1 MGTLASFV
9 AADMDRVVAATTG
22 LQRQAADPMASA
34 WVAANAGTGKTHV
47 LTQRVLRL
55 LLAGTPPSRIL
66 CLTYTKAAA
75 AEMSTRVFDHL
86 AGWVGLSSDKLDAD
100 LTRMTGTTPD
110 ARTVAL
116 ARTLFTA
123 AIETPG
129 GFQVQTI
136 HAFAERL
143 LQRFPLEAGVPPGFT
158 ILDEAKTNALRRDAI
173 DATLRIATSDRDTPL
188 GQALLTAVRYAADD
202 TFDTLLIQACGNREL
217 IAQLVVPRRQDSD
230 RSDSDCHEAFAD
242 LEATLRGM
250 FTVAP
255 DADVSA
261 LRPAMADVFD
271 DETLRQLV
279 GVLAEG
285 SVTEVKAASILR
297 TALGAGQSTRIA
309 AFRGYFLTGKST
321 ARDDLMTKGTAVAYE
336 RLAATAT
343 RAQAEFIRL
352 HETARA
358 LDMVNATVALY
369 RLAAHVHSRFIAL
382 KSNRAALDFDD
393 LIERTSALFQS
404 HDSASWVLYKLDGG
418 IDHVLV
424 DEAQDTSPAQW
435 RIVGAIVQE
444 FFGDAGAGPERAG
457 VGRIGVGRIGADG
470 SNVGRASIA
479 RTVFAVGDEK
489 QSIYSF
495 QGAAPEMFA
504 ANGRHFEALAR
515 GAGCA
520 WHPAALTLSWRTVSP
535 VLDLVDA
542 TFANADRTPGL
553 TADAAHAIRHQA
565 RRAGHAGLVE
575 IWPLEEPDEASDTDA
590 WSPLDEDGRTS
601 PALRLADRIAETIR
615 TWLDRGERL
624 ESEDRPV
631 RAGDI
636 LVLVRKRN
644 PFAPAIVAALKKR
657 DIPVAGTDRITL
669 SGQLAVQDL
678 MALGDFLTLPEDDLA
693 LANVLKGP
701 LFGLDDDDLLLLAHG
716 RKGTLW
722 KALLDAGSAVSTA
735 ARFATAA
742 DQLKRW
748 RSKADFLPPFEF
760 FAHVLDRDGGRHKL
774 LTRLGP
780 EAADP
785 LDEFMNLAV
794 RFDDQAPPSLTGFLG
809 WLREDERTIK
819 RDMEQGRDE
828 VRVLTVH
835 GAKGLEAP
843 IVFLPD
849 TCSNGANGRGAR
861 LIPLSP
867 MQLPD
872 GAPMIAVWPV
882 AGAKGLPAIER
893 AKADVKAAETEEANR
908 LLYVAMTRPR
918 DRLYIAGARGA
929 KKLPDDCWYQT
940 ITAALTSPAIAAR
953 VETVCVTAAG
963 SGETQSVRRIS
974 AAQTEPPTA
983 PKRSVSDDVIA
994 ARRPAWLFA
1003 PAPREVRPVIPFAP
1017 SRLAPYDHD
1026 TTGEPAAHTPELEA
1040 QIRRQSREET
1050 PPTGIAPIGAPN
1062 SGVDTRLLRGTLT
1075 HALLQHLPSL
1085 PRQTWPVT
1093 ADGFLDL
1100 RGAALPV
1107 SARRDITRETIAVLS
1122 DPVFAPLFERGS
1134 RAEVPIIA
1142 EIADPTG
1149 RSPPL
1154 MLNGQIDRLA
1164 IDAHRVLIV
1173 DYKTNRV
1180 APTRVEDVEEAY
1192 LVQLAAYRVALAKIF
1207 PGRDIRAALLWTQT
1221 ARLMEIPTSILDTYA
1236 ARLFELATRPLDL
1249 DGLPS

>member
-1 MGTLASFV
+1 MGTLASF
-9 AADMDRVVAATTG
+9 AAVDMDRVVAATTG

-86 AGWVGLSSDKLDAD
+86 AGWVGLSSDKLEAD
-100 LTRMTGTTPD
+100 LTRMTGNAPD

-158 ILDEAKTNALRRDAI
+158 ILDEANTNALRREAI
-173 DATLRIATSDRDTPL
+173 DATLRTATGDRDAPI

-202 TFDTLLIQACGNREL
+202 TFDTLLIQACSNREL
-217 IAQLVVPRRQDSD
+217 IAQLVAPHRQESD
-230 RSDSDCHEAFAD
+230 TGDAFAD
-242 LEATLRGM
+242 FEATLRRT

-255 DADVSA
+255 DADIGA
-261 LRPAMADVFD
+261 LRAAMADVFD

-285 SVTEVKAASILR
+285 SVTEVKAANILR
-297 TALGAGQSTRIA
+297 TALDAGQSTRIF
-309 AFRGYFLTGKST
+309 AFRRYFLTVAGEP
-321 ARDDLMTKGTAVAYE
+321 RDPKKLMTKDTVVAYE
-336 RLAATAT
+336 RLSTTAK
-343 RAQAEFIRL
+343 RAQSEFIRL

-358 LDMVNATVALY
+358 LDVVHATIALY
-369 RLAAHVHSRFIAL
+369 RLAAHVHSRFVAL

-444 FFGDAGAGPERAG
+444 FFGDAGAGPDRIGA
-457 VGRIGVGRIGADG
+457 GRIGIGGIGADG

-553 TADAAHAIRHQA
+553 TADSAHAIRHQA

-575 IWPLEEPDEASDTDA
+575 IWPLEEPDEATDTDA

-601 PALRLADRIAETIR
+601 PALRLADRIAMTIR

-722 KALLDAGSAVSTA
+722 KALLDAGAAVSTA
-735 ARFATAA
+735 ARFAPAA

-794 RFDDQAPPSLTGFLG
+794 SFDDQAPPSLTGFLG

-849 TCSNGANGRGAR
+849 TCSSGANGRGAR

-872 GAPMIAVWPV
+872 GAPPIAVWPV

-918 DRLYIAGARGA
+918 DRLYVAGARGA

-940 ITAALTSPAIAAR
+940 ITAALTTPAIAAR
-953 VETVCVTAAG
+953 VETVNVT
-963 SGETQSVRRIS
+963 GESIERPQSVRRIT
-974 AAQTEPPTA
+974 ATQTEPPTA
-983 PKRSVSDDVIA
+983 PKRSIGDDVVA
-994 ARRPAWLFA
+994 ARRPAWLSA

-1050 PPTGIAPIGAPN
+1050 PPTGIGPIGAPN
-1062 SGVDTRLLRGTLT
+1062 SGVDTRFLRGTLT

-1085 PRQTWPVT
+1085 PRQTWPT
-1093 ADGFLDL
+1093 AADGFLDL
-1100 RGAALPV
+1100 RGSALPPA
-1107 SARRDITRETIAVLS
+1107 ARRDITRETIAVLS

-1134 RAEVPIIA
+1134 RAEVPIVA

-1154 MLNGQIDRLA
+1154 VLNGQIDRLA

-1173 DYKTNRV
+1173 DYKTNRI
-1180 APTRVEDVEEAY
+1180 APVRVEDVEEAY

-1207 PGRDIRAALLWTQT
+1207 PGRDVRAALLWTQA